1 MVDVSQYKV
10 GVILSL
16 EECGKTMVG
25 KVLRAC
31 QVHVGGEDGPVTIV
45 TGAANVREGSRLAVA
60 LVGSTVWMEGGEQV
74 EVKKTP
80 VGGVM
85 SDGMFCDSK
94 MLGWTGGSS
103 GVAQLIPDEFE
114 VGSSPPAQKPRPK
127 DGAESATAA
136 LTVEPGLFEKKLS
149 KEEKKKL
156 AEDRKKARAAKK
168 AGKGDSEEDNDASHV

>member
-1 MVDVSQYKV
+1 MSSIDVSQYKV

-16 EECGKTMVG
+16 EECGKTRSG

-31 QVHVGGEDGPVTIV
+31 QVNVGDEGNSVTIV
-45 TGAANVREGSRLAVA
+45 TAAANVRNGSRLAVA
-60 LVGSTVWMEGGEQV
+60 LTGSTVLTDEGEEL

-94 MLGWTGGSS
+94 MLGWAGGSA
-103 GVAQLIPDEFE
+103 GVAQVIPDDFCI
-114 VGSSPPAQKPRPK
+114 GSSPPAQKPRPK
-127 DGAESATAA
+127 GATTTEMPETA
-136 LTVEPGLFEKKLS
+136 EPGLFDKKLT

-156 AEDRKKARAAKK
+156 ADERKKARAAKK
-168 AGKGDSEEDNDASHV
+168 AEKTEE

>member
-1 MVDVSQYKV
+1 MMIDVSQYKV

-16 EECGKTMVG
+16 EECGKTKGG

-31 QVHVGGEDGPVTIV
+31 QVDVGSDDGPVTIV
-45 TGAANVREGSRLAVA
+45 TAAANVREGSRLAVA
-60 LVGSTVWMEGGEQV
+60 LTGSTVWTEGGEEV

-94 MLGWTGGSS
+94 MLGWAGGSS
-103 GVAQLIPDEFE
+103 GVAQVIPEEFE
-114 VGSSPPAQKPRPK
+114 VGSSPPAQKPRPREA
-127 DGAESATAA
+127 GEAASTAQ
-136 LTVEPGLFEKKLS
+136 TKEEGLFGMKPT

-156 AEDRKKARAAKK
+156 AEERKKARAAKK
-168 AGKGDSEEDNDASHV
+168 AVKGDGDQAL